1 MTKKTTTGAKRK
13 GGNTMTR
20 EQMYELLKKK
30 HAETDWNN
38 LQSIKTYNEYARM
51 LRKLVEED
59 EE

>member
-1 MTKKTTTGAKRK
+1 
-13 GGNTMTR
+13 MTR